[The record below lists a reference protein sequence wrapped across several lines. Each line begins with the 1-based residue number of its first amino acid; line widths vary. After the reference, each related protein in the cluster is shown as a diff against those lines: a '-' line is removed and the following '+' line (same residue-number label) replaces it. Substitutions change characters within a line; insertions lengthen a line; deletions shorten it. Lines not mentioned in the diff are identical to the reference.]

1 MKPLFTAGK
10 GKKRTFGNSTWNE
23 EGKEFFC
30 ETMDTWKCAFDKNDV
45 QCKCLRRHWD
55 KWVLTAGK
63 NFYLDLTGLQ
73 NKTVYD
79 LLRVREEDEVVPTR
93 KKKSAEVDDGE
104 DCKYESDPD
113 DEAVD
118 IGGWG

>member
-1 MKPLFTAGK
+1 MKPWTLGSVL
-10 GKKRTFGNSTWNE
+10 STS
-23 EGKEFFC
+23 
-30 ETMDTWKCAFDKNDV
+30 
-45 QCKCLRRHWD
+45 LRRHWD

-104 DCKYESDPD
+104 DCEYESDPD